1 MMNGAAAGW
10 TAVLIAGSVLL
21 QLARQLT
28 GAMSR
33 HVFADRVGRRMRVRS
48 DT

>member
-1 MMNGAAAGW
+1 MSGVAAGW
-10 TAVLIAGSVLL
+10 TAVLIVASVLL
-21 QLARQLT
+21 QVARQWA

-33 HVFADRVGRRMRVRS
+33 HVFADRVGRRMRVGS